1 MRPRSHSAP
10 LIQMSIPFISVILL
24 AGGQG
29 LRMNNP
35 VPKQFLPLMNKP
47 IALYSFE
54 LFASFPNVIEIIVV
68 CDPIYRSL
76 FPSLASPSPSIL
88 YASPGRRRQD
98 SVFNGLNLVSDKAH
112 FLCIH
117 DSARPLLFR
126 KDLENVISEAAAH
139 GAAVLGVP
147 VKPTIKQI
155 DEEGFVIKTLERSS
169 LWEVQTPQVMTPSLL
184 KKGFQLAAQKDCV
197 VTDDVSLVEL
207 TGHPVKIVQG
217 SYQNL
222 KITTSED
229 LALAETLLSQ
239 CR

>member
-1 MRPRSHSAP
+1 MSTP
-10 LIQMSIPFISVILL
+10 LISIILL

-35 VPKQFLPLMNKP
+35 VPKQFLSLMNKP
-47 IALYSFE
+47 IALHSFE
-54 LFASFPNVIEIIVV
+54 LFASFPNVLEIIVV

-76 FPSLASPSPSIL
+76 FPSLASPSIL
-88 YASPGRRRQD
+88 YASPGQRRQD

-112 FLCIH
+112 LLCIH

-126 KDLENVISEAAAH
+126 KDLENVISEAAVH

-184 KKGFQLAAQKDCV
+184 KKGFQLAAHKDCV

-207 TGHPVKIVQG
+207 AGHPVKIVQG

-229 LALAETLLSQ
+229 LALAEMLLSQ